1 MPRPKNDPRLL
12 LIEQI
17 GSALTDD
24 VRETIAE
31 ALAEVDPKKLAEV
44 AAVYHAVKN
53 GGTDERL

>member
-17 GSALTDD
+17 GSALTDH

-44 AAVYHAVKN
+44 AAVYHAIKN